1 MTDATKR
8 PDHEGR
14 SDGKGERGGEASRD
28 TIRDEAETVTTF
40 YNGDCPVCS
49 REIGHY
55 RRVADRRPAALEWRD
70 LASDPEALARYGV
83 TPEDARRRLHVIDE
97 AGRVRSGVDAFVAVW
112 RNLPGYRHLAGV
124 VSLPLVRPFAALA
137 YEGVAVP
144 ALAALNARRARR
156 AQPRS

>member
-1 MTDATKR
+1 MTDAPKR
-8 PDHEGR
+8 PQ
-14 SDGKGERGGEASRD
+14 GESRD
-28 TIRDEAETVTTF
+28 DAARDEAETVTTF
-40 YNGDCPVCS
+40 FNGDCPVCS

-70 LASDPEALARYGV
+70 LSADPEALAEYGV
-83 TPEDARRRLHVIDE
+83 SAQDARRRLHVIDE

-124 VSLPLVRPFAALA
+124 VSLPVVRPLAALA

-156 AQPRS
+156 QT